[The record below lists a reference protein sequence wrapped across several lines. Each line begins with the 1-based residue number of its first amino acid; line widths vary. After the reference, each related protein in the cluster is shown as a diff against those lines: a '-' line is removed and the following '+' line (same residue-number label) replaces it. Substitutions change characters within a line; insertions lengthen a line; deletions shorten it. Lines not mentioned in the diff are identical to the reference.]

1 MHWSRRRRS
10 ENPDLLTRWPL
21 SERTLVER
29 SGAVVVNQ
37 VEQVR
42 ELAKLVERG
51 LVSREEFERQR
62 SKVFGL

>member
-1 MHWSRRRRS
+1 MSEAQRSRS
-10 ENPDLLTRWPL
+10 GNPDLLTRWPL
-21 SERTLVER
+21 SERTLARR
-29 SGAVVVNQ
+29 SGAIVVNQ

-42 ELAKLVERG
+42 ELAKLVDRG

>member
-1 MHWSRRRRS
+1 MQWSSRRRS

-21 SERTLVER
+21 SERTLVQR
-29 SGAVVVNQ
+29 SGAGVVNQ

-51 LVSREEFERQR
+51 LVSKEEFERQR

>member
-1 MHWSRRRRS
+1 MQWSRRRRS
-10 ENPDLLTRWPL
+10 KNPDLLIRWPL
-21 SERTLVER
+21 SERTLVQR
-29 SGAVVVNQ
+29 SGAGVVNQ

>member
-1 MHWSRRRRS
+1 MGPMRRS
-10 ENPDLLTRWPL
+10 RSDNPDLLTRRPL
-21 SERTLVER
+21 SERTLAQG
-29 SGAVVVNQ
+29 SGAAVVNQ

-42 ELAKLVERG
+42 ELAKLMDRG